1 MDVLATEWRMTD
13 QRLEALTHWGNRM
26 LERELAWYPASTD
39 ASFRRYFRATA
50 ADSSWIA
57 MDAPPQQEDNT
68 AFVRIARLFAAAGL
82 HTPEV
87 LAWDR
92 QRGFLLLTDLGR
104 QTYLDVLHADNADD
118 LFDAAIDALVT
129 LQVASR
135 PHVLPVYDRNVLRAE
150 LMLFRDWYLP
160 CHLRRT
166 PSTAEAA
173 ALDTVFDALLDNAL
187 AQPRVYVHRDYM
199 PRNLMLSV
207 PLPGI
212 IDFQDAMYG
221 PVTYDIACL
230 FRDAFISWPEQ
241 RVHGWLRAYWQRA
254 RQAGVPVADAFE
266 TFQQQT
272 DLMGV
277 QRHLKVLGI
286 FARIAHRDGKPR

>member
-1 MDVLATEWRMTD
+1 
-13 QRLEALTHWGNRM
+13 
-26 LERELAWYPASTD
+26 
-39 ASFRRYFRATA
+39 
-50 ADSSWIA
+50 
-57 MDAPPQQEDNT
+57 
-68 AFVRIARLFAAAGL
+68 
-82 HTPEV
+82 
-87 LAWDR
+87 
-92 QRGFLLLTDLGR
+92 
-104 QTYLDVLHADNADD
+104 
-118 LFDAAIDALVT
+118 
-129 LQVASR
+129 
-135 PHVLPVYDRNVLRAE
+135 E

-286 FARIAHRDGKPR
+286 FARIAHRDGKPRYLADAPRFVAYIEPLLQRYPQLQPLAPWLTGRQPSCAP